1 MLDDPEAARE
11 IKDRLCIG
19 PEWDWRA
26 AEMLTHTDYLG
37 DELDALA
44 TVIHPTD
51 AITSSS
57 DILPAHQSLVAPADK
72 EKKSWQI
79 LPLDIVGFGWYHL
92 RKERPCCC
100 YKNILLK
107 IN

>member
-1 MLDDPEAARE
+1 
-11 IKDRLCIG
+11 
-19 PEWDWRA
+19 
-26 AEMLTHTDYLG
+26 MLTHTDYLG

-72 EKKSWQI
+72 EKKS
-79 LPLDIVGFGWYHL
+79 
-92 RKERPCCC
+92 
-100 YKNILLK
+100 
-107 IN
+107 